1 MAATS
6 SDILH
11 VGIDLG
17 TSRSAISASNGERF
31 VVESFV
37 GWPADMVAKKVLKRT
52 VLIGHEAVAN
62 RTMLD
67 LHRPLE
73 RGLLKEGSE
82 KDVEAVRELLK
93 HLLGLVGVASNGKI
107 DASRVRAVVGVPA
120 ASLRTNKQ
128 YLRNAMKGIVDSLLI
143 VSEPFAVAYGLDALL
158 HTMIIDIGAGTT
170 DFCVMKGRYPTEE
183 DQRTLTTAGDSIDQQ
198 LLKIINDRYPQANV
212 TIYMVREWKE
222 KHSYVGDVTDRVLVT
237 APVQGVP
244 TELDITNEMKAACET
259 LLAPTIETML
269 DLLSRVEPEF
279 QERVRNNIILSGG
292 GGLIRG
298 LAAALEEAL
307 KQVGGGK
314 VKFMEDPVFIGSD
327 GGLAL
332 AIDAPDG
339 DWEKI
344 SA

>member
-1 MAATS
+1 MADTT
-6 SDILH
+6 DILH

-31 VVESFV
+31 VVDSFV
-37 GWPADMVAKKVLKRT
+37 GWPADMVARKVLKRN

-93 HLLGLVGVASNGKI
+93 HLLALVGVSSNGKI
-107 DASRVRAVVGVPA
+107 DTSRVRAVVGVPA
-120 ASLRTNKQ
+120 AAMRTNKQ
-128 YLRNAMKGIVDSLLI
+128 YLRNSMKGIVDSLMI
-143 VSEPFAVAYGLDALL
+143 VSEPFAVAYALDALL

-183 DQRTLTTAGDSIDQQ
+183 DQRTLTIAGDSIDTQ
-198 LLKIINDRYPQANV
+198 LLKLIEERYPQANV
-212 TIYMVREWKE
+212 TVYMVREWKE
-222 KHSYVGDVTDRVLVT
+222 KHSFVGDSAKRVLVM
-237 APVQGVP
+237 APIKGVP
-244 TELDITNEMKAACET
+244 TELDITAEVKAACET
-259 LLAPTIETML
+259 ILAPIVETMIDLLARI
-269 DLLSRVEPEF
+269 EPEF

-292 GGLIRG
+292 GGLIQG
-298 LAAALEEAL
+298 LANGLEAAL
-307 KQVGGGK
+307 KSVGGGS
-314 VKFMEDPVFIGSD
+314 VRYMEDPVFIGSD

-332 AIDAPDG
+332 AIDAPEG
-339 DWEKI
+339 DWEKLT
-344 SA
+344 A

>member
-1 MAATS
+1 MAG
-6 SDILH
+6 SDLLH

-31 VVESFV
+31 VVDSFV

-67 LHRPLE
+67 LRRPLE
-73 RGLLKEGSE
+73 RGLLREGSE

-93 HLLGLVGVASNGKI
+93 HLLRLVGVSSNGKV
-107 DASRVRAVVGVPA
+107 DTSNVRAVVGVPA
-120 ASLRTNKQ
+120 AALRTNKQ
-128 YLRNAMKGIVDSLLI
+128 YLRNSMKGIVDSLMI
-143 VSEPFAVAYGLDALL
+143 VSEPFAVAYGLNALL

-183 DQRTLTTAGDSIDQQ
+183 DQRTLTIAGDSVDQH
-198 LLKIINDRYPQANV
+198 LLKLIQERYPQVNV

-222 KHSYVGDVTDRVLVT
+222 KYSFVGEAPERSLVT
-237 APVQGVP
+237 APVKGVP
-244 TELDITNEMKAACET
+244 TELDITNEIKASCET
-259 LLAPTIETML
+259 ILPPVVETML

-292 GGLIRG
+292 GGLIKNLPR
-298 LAAALEEAL
+298 ALEDAL
-307 KQVGGGK
+307 KQVGCGK
-314 VKFMEDPVFIGSD
+314 VTYMEDPVFVGSD
-327 GGLAL
+327 CSLDLAL
-332 AIDAPDG
+332 DAHDY
-339 DWEKI
+339 DWERL

>member
-1 MAATS
+1 MLNDS
-6 SDILH
+6 NELLH

-17 TSRSAISASNGERF
+17 TSRSAISGSNGERF
-31 VVESFV
+31 LVDSFV
-37 GWPADMVAKKVLKRT
+37 GWPVDMVARKVLKRS

-93 HLLGLVGVASNGKI
+93 HLLGLVGVSTTGRVSS
-107 DASRVRAVVGVPA
+107 SRVRAVVGVPA
-120 ASLRTNKQ
+120 AALRTNKQ
-128 YLRNAMKGIVDSLLI
+128 YLRNAMKGIVDSLMI
-143 VSEPFAVAYGLDALL
+143 VSEPFAVAYGLNALL

-183 DQRTLTTAGDSIDQQ
+183 DQRTLTIAGDSVDAQ
-198 LLKIINDRYPQANV
+198 LLKLMEERFPQANV
-212 TIYMVREWKE
+212 TVFMVREWKE
-222 KHSYVGDVTDRVLVT
+222 KYSFVGKPPLRANIT
-237 APVQGVP
+237 APVKGVP
-244 TELDITNEMKAACET
+244 TEMDITNEVRAACET
-259 LLAPTIETML
+259 LVGPVIETML
-269 DLLSRVEPEF
+269 DLLARVEPEF

-298 LAAALEEAL
+298 LPQALEDAL
-307 KQVGGGK
+307 RQVGGGK
-314 VKFMEDPVFIGSD
+314 VTYMQDPVFVGSD

-332 AIDAPDG
+332 ALDAPDG
-339 DWEKI
+339 DWERL

>member
-1 MAATS
+1 M
-6 SDILH
+6 DEVLH

-31 VVESFV
+31 VVDSFV
-37 GWPADMVAKKVLKRT
+37 GWPLDMVAKKVLKRD

-73 RGLLKEGSE
+73 RGLLKEGSD
-82 KDVEAVRELLK
+82 KDVEAVRELLR
-93 HLLGLVGVASNGKI
+93 HLLRLVGVNGGKI
-107 DASRVRAVVGVPA
+107 TPANVRAVVGVPA
-120 ASLRTNKQ
+120 AALRTNKQ

-183 DQRTLTTAGDSIDQQ
+183 DQRTLTIAGDSIDTQ
-198 LLKIINDRYPQANV
+198 LLKLVQERYPQANV
-212 TIYMVREWKE
+212 TVFMVREWKE
-222 KHSYVGDVTDRVLVT
+222 KYSYVSEPGEPIVVQ
-237 APVQGVP
+237 APIKGVP
-244 TELDITNEMKAACET
+244 TDLDITIEMKAACES
-259 LLAPTIETML
+259 LLAPIAETML

-298 LAAALEEAL
+298 LPDALETAL
-307 KQVGGGK
+307 KAVGGGK
-314 VKFMEDPVFIGSD
+314 VRYMEDPVFIGSD

-332 AIDAPDG
+332 AADAPEG
-339 DWEKI
+339 DWEKLT
-344 SA
+344 A

>member
-1 MAATS
+1 MADST
-6 SDILH
+6 DILH

-17 TSRSAISASNGERF
+17 TSRSAICASNGERF
-31 VVESFV
+31 VVDSYV
-37 GWPADMVAKKVLKRT
+37 GWPVDMVAKKVLKRS
-52 VLIGHEAVAN
+52 VMIGHEAVAN

-73 RGLLKEGSE
+73 RGLLKEGSD
-82 KDVEAVRELLK
+82 KDVLAVRELLK
-93 HLLGLVGVASNGKI
+93 HLLALVGVTNGKI
-107 DASRVRAVVGVPA
+107 DISNVRAVVGVPA
-120 ASLRTNKQ
+120 AALRTNKQ
-128 YLRNAMKGIVDSLLI
+128 YLRNSMKGIVDSLMI

-183 DQRTLTTAGDSIDQQ
+183 DQRTLTSAGDSIDTQ
-198 LLKIINDRYPQANV
+198 LLKLIEERYPQANV

-222 KHSYVGDVTDRVLVT
+222 QFSFVGEPSQKVIVT
-237 APVQGVP
+237 APVRGVP
-244 TELDITNEMKAACET
+244 TEIDITIEMKAACET
-259 LLAPTIETML
+259 LVPPTIETML

-298 LAAALEEAL
+298 LDQTLEDAL

-314 VKFMEDPVFIGSD
+314 VKAMEDPVFIGSD

-332 AIDAPDG
+332 ALDAPDT
-339 DWEKI
+339 DWEKL